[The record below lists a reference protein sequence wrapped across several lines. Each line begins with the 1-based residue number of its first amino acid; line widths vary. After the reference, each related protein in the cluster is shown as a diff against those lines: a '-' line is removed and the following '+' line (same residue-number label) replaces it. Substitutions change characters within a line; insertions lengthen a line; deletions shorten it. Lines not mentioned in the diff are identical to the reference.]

1 MMVFFVVIGSQT
13 FDQVVKII
21 NERYFPLLMYL
32 QIWGKP
38 SFWFSSDSG
47 RYESIFISAQVVV

>member
-21 NERYFPLLMYL
+21 NEQHFPLLLYL

-38 SFWFSSDSG
+38 SFLFSSDSG
-47 RYESIFISAQVVV
+47 RY